1 MRPGGRRLWGALA
14 GCLVLT
20 GTATALAVLMWWQ
33 MGRGVSLDGS
43 APAAVKTRE
52 AAAWAKL
59 DEAGLLREAAVVSNL
74 ARREGAWERRAATVG
89 LCSGGLLIAA
99 FLLLYRAVQVGLTL
113 GGVGHWARVRTLG
126 EKLAAVLRAWEDG
139 AARGERAR
147 VTPPPTSPASGRFR

>member
-43 APAAVKTRE
+43 APAAVKT
-52 AAAWAKL
+52 
-59 DEAGLLREAAVVSNL
+59 REAAVVSNL